1 LVSNYQLT
9 LLQFQKII
17 IMNLTSRVLTVIMTV
32 ALTACQP
39 SGTTNK
45 SGDAREQSVTAFE
58 GKATTTGN
66 GNDGRNGAA
75 RPKERKTTMNVKELT
90 TADFKK
96 LVMNYELHPK
106 EWVFEGDKPVLI
118 DFYATWCGP
127 CKATAPIVEEMAEK
141 YNGKIDVY
149 KVDIDQQEELAA
161 VFGIRSIPTLL
172 FIPKEGDP
180 QIQVGAMSRSQ
191 MDEAIQKVLF

>member
-1 LVSNYQLT
+1 
-9 LLQFQKII
+9 
-17 IMNLTSRVLTVIMTV
+17 MNLTSRILTAILAVG
-32 ALTACQP
+32 LTACQP

-45 SGDAREQSVTAFE
+45 SADGQQREVSASEEKT
-58 GKATTTGN
+58 KTTENRNIGQ
-66 GNDGRNGAA
+66 NGATKQ
-75 RPKERKTTMNVKELT
+75 KERKTTTMNVKELT
-90 TADFKK
+90 TADFKR

-106 EWVFEGDKPVLI
+106 EWIFEGDKPALI

-149 KVDIDQQEELAA
+149 KVDVDQQEELAA

-172 FIPKEGDP
+172 FIPKDGNP
-180 QIQVGAMSRSQ
+180 QMQVGAMSRSQ
-191 MDEAIQKVLF
+191 MDEAIQKVLL